1 MSVSVGKDLSASRL
15 RCALTNLGAWLSLI
29 GRPPRFKAS
38 RLLPPT
44 LRLALGT
51 VAGVTLVAAAM
62 LLLDMRG
69 VAFGRALPPWVVGTF
84 NEITDFGRSGWFLV
98 PLAVLIVLAAILATP
113 TAGRMTSLILA
124 GLAIRFSY
132 VFLAIAVPGLAVS
145 IVKRV
150 IGRVRPSELGPFA
163 YMPWSW
169 RHEYA
174 SLPSGHTTTAAAA
187 AVAIGA
193 LWPAARIPMW
203 VFAAVIALS
212 RVVIHAHFVSD
223 TIAAAFVGAFG
234 AILVRNWYAARR
246 LAFVPGLD
254 GAVHALPGPSW
265 RRLKAVARRLFGQ

>member
-1 MSVSVGKDLSASRL
+1 MSVSVGKDPSVSRPRL
-15 RCALTNLGAWLSLI
+15 VLANLGGWLSLI
-29 GRPPRFKAS
+29 GRPPRYKAS

-44 LRLALGT
+44 LRLAIGI
-51 VAGVTLVAAAM
+51 AAAIVLVGATM
-62 LLLDMRG
+62 LLLDARG
-69 VAFGRALPPWVVGTF
+69 VAFGRALPPWVVDVF
-84 NEITDFGRSGWFLV
+84 NEITDFGQSGWFLV
-98 PLAVLIVLAAILATP
+98 PLAILFVLAAVLATP
-113 TAGRMTSLILA
+113 AAGRMTCLILA

-145 IVKRV
+145 VVKRL

-163 YMPWSW
+163 YVPWSW
-169 RHEYA
+169 RPDYA
-174 SLPSGHTTTAAAA
+174 SLPSGHTTTATAA

-193 LWPAARIPMW
+193 IWPAARIPMW
-203 VFAAVIALS
+203 IFAAVIATS

-223 TIAAAFVGAFG
+223 TIAAAFVGLFG

-246 LAFVPGLD
+246 IAFVPGVD

>member
-1 MSVSVGKDLSASRL
+1 MSMSAGKERSASRL
-15 RCALTNLGAWLSLI
+15 RGALTNLAAWLSLI
-29 GRPPRFKAS
+29 GRSPRFKAG
-38 RLLPPT
+38 RLLPPRI
-44 LRLALGT
+44 RLAVGT
-51 VAGVTLVAAAM
+51 ATGVVLVGAAM
-62 LLLDMRG
+62 LLLDTHG
-69 VAFGRALPPWVVGTF
+69 VAFGRALAPEVVDTF
-84 NEITDFGRSGWFLV
+84 NEITDYGKSGWFLV
-98 PLAVLIVLAAILATP
+98 PLGGLIVLAAILATP
-113 TAGRMTSLILA
+113 AAGRVTNLVLA

-145 IVKRV
+145 IIKRI

-163 YMPWSW
+163 YVPWSW

-174 SLPSGHTTTAAAA
+174 SLPSGHTTTAVAA

-203 VFAAVIALS
+203 IFAAVIAAS

-246 LAFVPGLD
+246 LAFVPGVD
-254 GAVHALPGPSW
+254 GGVHALPGPSW